1 MIEPARKVSAAAPVA
16 TAAGVHIFQVRV
28 YYEDTDAGGVVYYAN
43 YLKFAERARSEMLR
57 ALGVD
62 NVRLMQE
69 DGVAFAVRRCEADYI
84 KPARLDDLLEVA
96 TRLVEVGGASLVAEQ
111 AIRRDGVDLVRLRI
125 ALACMTRAGRPARMP
140 KELKARLENFSNSHL

>member
-1 MIEPARKVSAAAPVA
+1 MIEPARQVSAAPVA

-62 NVRLMQE
+62 NVRLTQE
-69 DGVAFAVRRCEADYI
+69 DGVAFAVRRCEADYR

-96 TRLVEVGGASLVAEQ
+96 TRLLEVGGASLVAEQ
-111 AIRRDGVDLVRLRI
+111 AIRRDGVDVVRLRI
-125 ALACMTRAGRPARMP
+125 ELACTTRAGRPARMP

>member
-1 MIEPARKVSAAAPVA
+1 MIEPARRVVTAPVA

-62 NVRLMQE
+62 NMRLAQE
-69 DGVAFAVRRCEADYI
+69 HDVAFAVRRCEADYM
-84 KPARLDDLLEVA
+84 KPARLDDLLDVA
-96 TRLVEVGGASLVAEQ
+96 TRLIEVGGASLTAEQ
-111 AIRRDGVDLVRLRI
+111 TIRRDGVDLVRLRVE
-125 ALACMTRAGRPARMP
+125 LACMNSAGRPARMP
-140 KELKARLENFSNSHL
+140 KDLRVRLENFSNSHL